1 MLIRWPVFCMTILLT
16 FGHNVIYADAH
27 LDVPGYVSNSRARG
41 AILFMNYCSGCHSLR
56 YLSWSRM
63 LSDLNLNEHSP
74 MQITPRLLLSLPQL
88 AQTWPK
94 VAMTPED
101 ATNWFGKPPPD
112 LSLISRQRGKTWV
125 LAYLQG
131 FYPDHAQRFGV
142 NNHQFPNTMMP
153 NVLESLPNDQR
164 AELANIAYFLAYAAE
179 PAVLIRNRLGWFVL
193 GFLLILTLLYWLRI
207 RIWPKN
213 I

>member
-1 MLIRWPVFCMTILLT
+1 MLMRWPVFCMTVLLT
-16 FGHNVIYADAH
+16 LGQNVIYADSR
-27 LDVPGYVSNSRARG
+27 LDVPGYVTNSRARG

-63 LSDLNLNEHSP
+63 LSDLNLNEHSS

-94 VAMTPED
+94 IAMTPQD

-112 LSLISRQRGKTWV
+112 LSLISRQRSKAWV
-125 LAYLQG
+125 QAYLQG
-131 FYPDHAQRFGV
+131 FYPDRSQRFGV

-153 NVLESLPNDQR
+153 NVLESLPSDQR
-164 AELANIAYFLAYAAE
+164 SEFTNIAYFLAYAAE
-179 PAVLIRNRLGWFVL
+179 PAVLIRSRLGWFVL
-193 GFLLILTLLYWLRI
+193 GFLLVLTWLYWLRM
-207 RIWPKN
+207 RIWPRK